1 MRVEEGRV
9 CRPLGSRGMKVQG
22 LVLWMFQGEGVDGNI
37 DRLGL
42 GEVRLVFDMGMPWDY
57 ILPKE
62 AWRRLAGRQ
71 IWELHRSI
79 LPLGWVRIV
88 RMDLERVIGMV
99 EVPRVL
105 RGDSVVMAILYRCL
119 IP

>member
-1 MRVEEGRV
+1 MYRL
-9 CRPLGSRGMKVQG
+9 LGSRGMKVRE
-22 LVLWMFQGEGVDGNI
+22 LELWMFRDEGVDGNI

-42 GEVRLVFDMGMPWDY
+42 GEVRLVFGMGMPWDY

-71 IWELHRSI
+71 IWVLHRSI
-79 LPLGWVRIV
+79 LPSGWVRIV

-99 EVPRVL
+99 EVQRVL
-105 RGDSVVMAILYRCL
+105 RGGSVVMAILYRCL